1 MLISFLTD
9 RRVRRYFA
17 FKYRFVA
24 GFIIFHLSDDNNIYL
39 IGIFVNALNLYS
51 IKCKKYVILV
61 TAQEM
66 SDNERRCAGG

>member
-9 RRVRRYFA
+9 GRVRRYFA

-39 IGIFVNALNLYS
+39 IGIFVNVLKSLFDNM
-51 IKCKKYVILV
+51 
-61 TAQEM
+61 QEICYTCNRTG
-66 SDNERRCAGG
+66 NE